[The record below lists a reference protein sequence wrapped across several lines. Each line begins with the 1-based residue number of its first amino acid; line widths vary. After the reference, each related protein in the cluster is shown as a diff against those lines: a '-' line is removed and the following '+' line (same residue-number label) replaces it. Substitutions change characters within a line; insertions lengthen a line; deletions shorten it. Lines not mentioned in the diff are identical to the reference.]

1 MDIVP
6 PPMDSEPTEPA
17 SSILEGTEDDD
28 ESLFA
33 VVGQQK
39 KAETPVAEN
48 NTSGYDSADP
58 ISTENNI
65 ISLDDDTAVAH
76 SNTMDD
82 IQGNGNVEVDL
93 NNDDDD
99 DDMFKSARGLEP
111 EPAKREVNLFGEVDD
126 EPIDTLPGNS
136 SPDMMD
142 KEIPLED
149 EDEKP
154 FEDVHLKPQLQLSAG
169 QNPTITS
176 VTNRTNENEKV
187 VSPSVPTDNSKTQSN
202 MEETSETFRNGASVS
217 SPSNGTKHNGAE
229 DVDINLESEERDEFI
244 DIKVTSPHKVGEG
257 MSSYMAY
264 KITTKTN
271 VNYFKK
277 TEMCVDRR
285 FSDFLGLHDK
295 LSEKYLQNGRIIPPA
310 PDKSVVGMTKVKM
323 SKETGAET
331 PMQQDEFV
339 EKRRAALERFL
350 NRTASHASL
359 RTDPDFREFLEMET
373 ELPKANQTMT
383 FSGKNMMKIINKVGD
398 SITNITLKLEETDDW
413 FEEKTNT
420 IEQLENQL
428 RKLHQATEA
437 LVWYRKD
444 LGYATNNV
452 SKSLAVLSGSEENSG
467 LSAAI
472 AQLSSVQEKIA
483 SIHQEQANV
492 EFFELSELMKDYL
505 GLVGAVKNVFNER
518 VKAWQSWQHTT
529 ARLTRKREAKV
540 KAELGQKMEAIATL
554 RQEIADLERE
564 QDMAQENFDRISRLI
579 RKEVEAFDFKKA
591 DDFKKTI
598 IKYLETMLSAQEQIS
613 EQWERYLPEIKVVNV
628 P

>member
-529 ARLTRKREAKV
+529 ARLTKKREARV

-591 DDFKKTI
+591 EDFKKTI

-628 P
+628 S